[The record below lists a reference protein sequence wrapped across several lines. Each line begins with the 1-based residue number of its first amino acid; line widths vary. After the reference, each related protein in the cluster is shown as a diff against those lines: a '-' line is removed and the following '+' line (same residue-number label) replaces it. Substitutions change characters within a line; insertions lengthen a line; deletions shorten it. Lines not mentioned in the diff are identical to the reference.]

1 MMGEATG
8 GTDSAMDGVED
19 GFSLGPF
26 DGMED
31 GYWLVAIDW
40 MKDDGVK
47 DGSLLSGPSRT
58 DDWVTD
64 GATLGSLVDLN
75 FGVNKGVRVLIVEE
89 DNNE

>member
-1 MMGEATG
+1 
-8 GTDSAMDGVED
+8 
-19 GFSLGPF
+19 
-26 DGMED
+26 
-31 GYWLVAIDW
+31 

-47 DGSLLSGPSRT
+47 DGSLLCGPSRT

-64 GATLGSLVDLN
+64 GATLGSLVDFN